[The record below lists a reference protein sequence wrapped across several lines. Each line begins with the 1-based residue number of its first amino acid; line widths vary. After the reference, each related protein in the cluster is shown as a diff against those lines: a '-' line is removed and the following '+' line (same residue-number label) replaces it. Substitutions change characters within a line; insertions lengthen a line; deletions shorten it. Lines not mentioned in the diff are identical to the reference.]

1 MSWRSSTVLLAGSLL
16 LGCGAEPQSS
26 SGEVPGTRAA
36 ADSHVQ
42 FTEEALSRGVDFR
55 HAAGRT
61 AEKYM
66 PEVLGAGLAI
76 ADFDRNGA
84 PDLYFV
90 GGGDV
95 QSAERPEADLD
106 RLFLNDGAG
115 QFRDASKEWGV
126 SGAGYGMGV
135 AVGDYD
141 SDGWPDLLATSFG
154 GGVRLFRNTGSGF
167 EDVTAGSGLQAER
180 AWSTSAGFADFDRD
194 GDLDLYVVHYVD
206 YELQL
211 ALRCWHNG
219 RHIYCSPGLYEA
231 EPDSI
236 WRNEGDGTFVEVG
249 GAAGVRAHPGK
260 GLALALGDVDWDG
273 DVDAFVANDITRN
286 LLFYNDGGGV
296 FEERGRTAGVA
307 YDESGRA
314 AAGMGSD
321 FSDVDGNG
329 LVDISCTNFQDET
342 SNLYLQKPLGVFRD
356 RSYPLGV
363 GASAQNRL
371 SWGIDFFDADNDGDE
386 DLFIANGH
394 IDDGI
399 DSVSEQVTFAQA
411 NSLML
416 LEASG
421 RYEDISGRA
430 GAALR
435 LVEVTRGAAT
445 GDLDGDGLLDIV
457 VSNND
462 GVGRVLMNRS
472 EVPGST
478 SVILWLEGTQ
488 SNRSAIG
495 ARVEAQVGDRAFLR
509 EVRGASSYASFNDPR
524 VHIGLGGEADAD
536 VRVLWPSGTEQRLEA
551 IGPGHYHVIEG
562 EAPVPITPG
571 AAVIPPR

>member
-1 MSWRSSTVLLAGSLL
+1 MTLL
-16 LGCGAEPQSS
+16 LGCGAEPGSG
-26 SGEVPGTRAA
+26 SGETPAA
-36 ADSHVQ
+36 QGAPESPVQ
-42 FTEEALSRGVDFR
+42 FSEEARLRGVDFQ
-55 HAAGRT
+55 HEAGRT

-95 QSAERPEADLD
+95 QNTVSRDKGPD
-106 RLFLNDGAG
+106 RLYLNDGAG
-115 QFRDASKEWGV
+115 QFRDASKEWSV

-141 SDGWPDLLATSFG
+141 SDGWPDLLTTSFG
-154 GGVRLFRNTGSGF
+154 GGVRLYRNTGSGF
-167 EDVTAGSGLQAER
+167 EDVTESTGLQAER

-231 EPDSI
+231 EPDSV

-249 GAAGVRAHPGK
+249 EQVGVRAHPGK

-371 SWGIDFFDADNDGDE
+371 SWGIDFLDVDNDGDE

-399 DSVSEQVTFAQA
+399 GSVSEQVTFAQA

-416 LEASG
+416 LEESG
-421 RYEDISGRA
+421 RYDDISDRSGA
-430 GAALR
+430 GLR
-435 LVEVTRGAAT
+435 LVEVTRGAAS

-457 VSNND
+457 VSNN
-462 GVGRVLMNRS
+462 GGNGRIMMNRS
-472 EVPGST
+472 DVAGST
-478 SVILWLEGTQ
+478 SVILWLEGTL

-495 ARVEAQVGDRAFLR
+495 ARVEAQVGDATLLR

-524 VHIGLGGEADAD
+524 IHIGLGGEAGAD
-536 VRVLWPSGTEQRLEA
+536 VLLLWPSGTEQRLEA